1 MKLYKIID
9 TVIPYMWNTPCKIAI
24 FTDGRRM
31 KIYEKVFPRCASGSA
46 SWVRHLGLEER
57 FRTPQAEEVYLSEI
71 ENETAKAV
79 KQYIAE
85 KTRQTKEAQ

>member
-31 KIYEKVFPRCASGSA
+31 KIYEKVFPRCASGST

-57 FRTPQAEEVYLSEI
+57 FRTPQAVEVYLSEI

>member
-46 SWVRHLGLEER
+46 S
-57 FRTPQAEEVYLSEI
+57 
-71 ENETAKAV
+71 
-79 KQYIAE
+79 
-85 KTRQTKEAQ
+85 

>member
-31 KIYEKVFPRCASGSA
+31 KIYEKVFRRCASGSA

-57 FRTPQAEEVYLSEI
+57 FRTPQAVEVYLSEI

>member
-1 MKLYKIID
+1 MKRYFPAVRL
-9 TVIPYMWNTPCKIAI
+9 
-24 FTDGRRM
+24 GRLPGFGISAWRNG
-31 KIYEKVFPRCASGSA
+31 SG
-46 SWVRHLGLEER
+46 
-57 FRTPQAEEVYLSEI
+57 TPQAVEVYLSEI